1 MRYTLIIMLK
11 GSYVYKVTSQATY
24 NFNPKDNKLTRVSG
38 DPPDSWMLNLI
49 KQKNGVYLTSNPI
62 SDASLFLLI
71 PESHPL
77 FNAPCIEYID
87 LESVYRERIS
97 LFLKS
102 VSEGIVKELLNN

>member
-71 PESHPL
+71 PESHPI

-87 LESVYRERIS
+87 LELVFRERIS
-97 LFLKS
+97 SFLKS

>member
-11 GSYVYKVTSQATY
+11 KSYVYKVTSQATY

-62 SDASLFLLI
+62 TDASLFLLI

-102 VSEGIVKELLNN
+102 ASESIVRELLNN

>member
-11 GSYVYKVTSQATY
+11 GSYVYKVTSQATYNFIDTAQDTY

-71 PESHPL
+71 PESHPI

-87 LESVYRERIS
+87 LELVFRERIS
-97 LFLKS
+97 
-102 VSEGIVKELLNN
+102 